1 MKRLVALYRSPTYSP
16 AQHRSNDTAILDETI
31 AGLQHRGWN
40 VTRTGEGDVVAGRLP
55 AAELYVNMCQGP
67 AASERLLNLVP
78 REALAVNPPE
88 SVLNCH
94 RHRLVARMEAAG
106 LPFPRTLIVPTAD
119 PQALIPLVHQLNG
132 DGRPVWVKRGDVH
145 AETSA
150 DVVATKEAGVTDAI
164 AAFARR
170 GVSRVALQA
179 HIAGP
184 ILKFYAV
191 ADGRFFSW
199 YPADGPRDRHVEI
212 DEDRLRELVFAA
224 ARAVGLEVFGG
235 DVAFPKPDAPVLIDL
250 NDWPSF
256 APVRVAAAA
265 AIAAYIDEKATN
277 GKQA

>member
-16 AQHRSNDTAILDETI
+16 EAHRRNDTAILDDTVAE
-31 AGLQHRGWN
+31 LEHRGWS
-40 VTRTGEGDVVAGRLP
+40 VTRTGEGDVAAGRLP
-55 AAELYVNMCQGP
+55 VADLYVNMCQGP
-67 AASERLLNLVP
+67 AASERLLDLVP
-78 REALAVNPPE
+78 REAIAVNPPG

-94 RHRLVARMEAAG
+94 RHRLVARMAAG
-106 LPFPRTLIVPTAD
+106 GLAFPRTLIVPTAD

-179 HIAGP
+179 HIPGP

-191 ADGRFFSW
+191 ADGRFFFW
-199 YPADGPRDRHVEI
+199 YPADGPRDRHVEVA
-212 DEDRLRELVFAA
+212 EDRLRELVFAA

-235 DVAFPKPDAPVLIDL
+235 DVALPAPDAPVLIDL

-256 APVRVAAAA
+256 APVRLAAAA
-265 AIAAYIDEKATN
+265 AIAAYIDEKAAN

>member
-16 AQHRSNDTAILDETI
+16 AQHRSNDTAILDETVT
-31 AGLQHRGWN
+31 GLEHRGWQ
-40 VTRTGEGDVVAGRLP
+40 VTRTGEADVAAGRVP
-55 AAELYVNMCQGP
+55 VADLYVNMCQGP
-67 AASERLLNLVP
+67 AASERLLKLVP

-94 RHRLVARMEAAG
+94 RHRLVNYMAAAG

-119 PQALIPLVHQLNG
+119 AQSVLPLVHQLNG

-150 DVVATKEAGVTDAI
+150 DVVAAKEARVTDAI
-164 AAFARR
+164 ARFARR

-179 HIAGP
+179 HVAGP
-184 ILKFYAV
+184 IVKFYAV

-199 YPADGPRDRHVEI
+199 YSADGRSIAISETS
-212 DEDRLRELVFAA
+212 LRSLVFAA

-235 DVAFPKPDAPVLIDL
+235 DVAFPSPDAPVLIDL

-256 APVRVAAAA
+256 APVRDTAAA
-265 AIAAYIDEKATN
+265 AIAAYIDEKALN
-277 GKQA
+277 A